1 MTASRPPVRT
11 NYRNEEKEP
20 MSRFWNEK
28 TRNIEPYV
36 AGEQPKPGQKIIK
49 LNTNENPY
57 PASPKVRKVLE
68 DVDIPLLARYPETS
82 SRVVREELAKVLGVT
97 PEQVFCGN
105 GSDEVLAFSF
115 QAFFESGENA
125 APLLVPDISYSF
137 YPVYADL
144 YSIPLKKIPLRE
156 DFSIDVDA
164 FCKEKGG
171 GVAFANPNA
180 PTSILLDLSDVEKIL
195 QANPDHV
202 VLVDEAYAAFSG
214 VTARSLL
221 PKYKN
226 LLVTG
231 TLSKSHSLAG
241 LRLGFAVGDPELIE
255 GLCRIRDSFNSY
267 PVDAIAQKV
276 ASVAIADDAWVM
288 ENVRKV
294 CATRDRIAEE
304 LRARGWTVPVSKTNF
319 LFASPKD
326 MTAEAIY
333 TKLRGKGILV
343 RYFNKPR
350 ISGYL
355 RITIGTD
362 EEMDALLKAVDEIA
376 GGN

>member
-1 MTASRPPVRT
+1 
-11 NYRNEEKEP
+11 

-57 PASPKVRKVLE
+57 PASPKVREVLE
-68 DVDIPLLARYPETS
+68 KIEIGSLARYPETS
-82 SRVVREELAKVLGVT
+82 SLKVRVELAKVLGVT

-115 QAFFESGENA
+115 QAFFESGEGA

-137 YPVYADL
+137 YPVYAEL
-144 YSIPLKKIPLRE
+144 YNIPLKKIPLKD
-156 DFSIDVDA
+156 DFSIDVSA
-164 FCKEKGG
+164 FEAEKGG

-180 PTSILLDLSDVEKIL
+180 PTSILMDLSDVEKIL
-195 QANPDHV
+195 IAHPDHV

-267 PVDAIAQKV
+267 PVDCIAQSV
-276 ASVAIADDAWVM
+276 ASVAVADDDWVM
-288 ENVRKV
+288 ENVRKI
-294 CATRDRIAEE
+294 CATRDRIASA
-304 LRARGWTVPVSKTNF
+304 LRERGWTVPESKTNF
-319 LFASPKD
+319 LFAAPAGIG
-326 MTAEAIY
+326 AEDIY

-355 RITIGTD
+355 RITVGTD
-362 EEMDALLKAVDEIA
+362 EEMDALLSAIDQIA
-376 GGN
+376 EGK

>member
-1 MTASRPPVRT
+1 
-11 NYRNEEKEP
+11 

-57 PASPKVRKVLE
+57 PASPKVREVL
-68 DVDIPLLARYPETS
+68 DNIQILDLARYPETS
-82 SRVVREELAKVLGVT
+82 SLMVREELAKVLGVT

-115 QAFFESGENA
+115 QAFFESGEDA
-125 APLLVPDISYSF
+125 APLLIPDISYSF
-137 YPVYADL
+137 YPVYAEL
-144 YSIPLKKIPLRE
+144 YNIPIRKIPLKE
-156 DFSIDVDA
+156 DFSIDADA
-164 FCKEKGG
+164 FCEGNGG

-180 PTSILLDLSDVEKIL
+180 PTSLLMDLSDVEKIL
-195 QANPDHV
+195 QANPDRV

-214 VTARSLL
+214 VTARTLL

-267 PVDAIAQKV
+267 PVDRVAQSV
-276 ASVAIADDAWVM
+276 AAAAIADDAWVM
-288 ENVRKV
+288 NNVEKI

-304 LRARGWTVPVSKTNF
+304 LKKRGWIVPASKTNF
-319 LFASPKD
+319 LFASPSGIS
-326 MTAEAIY
+326 AEAIY

-355 RITIGTD
+355 RITVGTD
-362 EEMDALLKAVDEIA
+362 EEMDALLKAIDEIA

>member
-1 MTASRPPVRT
+1 
-11 NYRNEEKEP
+11 

-68 DVDIPLLARYPETS
+68 EIEICDLARYPETS
-82 SRVVREELAKVLGVT
+82 SLIVRNELAKVLGVT

-115 QAFFESGENA
+115 QAFFESGEGA
-125 APLLVPDISYSF
+125 KPLLIPDISYSF
-137 YPVYADL
+137 YPVYAEL
-144 YSIPLKKIPLRE
+144 YSIPLKKIPLKD

-164 FCKEKGG
+164 FCTGEGG

-180 PTSILLDLSDVEKIL
+180 PTSLLMELPDVEKIL
-195 QANPDHV
+195 SANPDHV

-214 VTARSLL
+214 VTARTLL

-241 LRLGFAVGDPELIE
+241 LRLGYAVGDPELIE

-267 PVDAIAQKV
+267 PVDRIAQ
-276 ASVAIADDAWVM
+276 SVAATAVAEDEWVM
-288 ENVRKV
+288 GNVRKI
-294 CATRDRIAEE
+294 CSTRDRIAEE
-304 LRARGWTVPVSKTNF
+304 LRNRGWDVPVSKTNF

-326 MTAEAIY
+326 PGAEAIY
-333 TKLRGKGILV
+333 TKLREKGILV

-355 RITIGTD
+355 RITVGTD

>member
-1 MTASRPPVRT
+1 
-11 NYRNEEKEP
+11 

-36 AGEQPKPGQKIIK
+36 AGEQPKPGQNIIK

-57 PASPKVRKVLE
+57 PASPNVRKVLD
-68 DVDIPLLARYPETS
+68 DVNILDLARYPETS
-82 SRVVREELAKVLGVT
+82 SQIVREELAKVLGVT

-115 QAFFESGENA
+115 QAFFESGKEA
-125 APLLVPDISYSF
+125 APLLIPDISYSF
-137 YPVYADL
+137 YPVYAEL
-144 YSIPLKKIPLRE
+144 YNIPVKRIPLKE
-156 DFSIDVDA
+156 DFSIDVGA
-164 FCKEKGG
+164 FCEEKGG

-180 PTSILLDLSDVEKIL
+180 PTSLLMDLSDVEKIL

-214 VTARSLL
+214 VTARTLL
-221 PKYKN
+221 PKYRN

-267 PVDAIAQKV
+267 PVDRIAQGI
-276 ASVAIADDAWVM
+276 AATAIADDAWVM
-288 ENVRKV
+288 DNVSKI
-294 CATRDRIAEE
+294 CATRDRVAEE
-304 LRARGWTVPVSKTNF
+304 LKKRGWIVPESKTNF
-319 LFASPKD
+319 LFASPKGAP
-326 MTAEAIY
+326 AEAIY
-333 TKLRGKGILV
+333 TKLREKGILV

-350 ISGYL
+350 ISEYL

>member
-1 MTASRPPVRT
+1 
-11 NYRNEEKEP
+11 

-28 TRNIEPYV
+28 TRAIEPYV
-36 AGEQPKPGQKIIK
+36 AGEQPKPGQKVIK

-57 PASPKVRKVLE
+57 PATPKIREVLE
-68 DVDIPLLARYPETS
+68 QVEIGTLARYPETS
-82 SRVVREELAKVLGVT
+82 SRMVREKLADYFQVR

-105 GSDEVLAFSF
+105 GSDEVLAFAF
-115 QAFFESGENA
+115 QAFFESGKNA

-137 YPVYADL
+137 YPVYAEL
-144 YSIPLKKIPLRE
+144 YSIPLRKVPLKE
-156 DFSIDVDA
+156 DFSIDVEA
-164 FCKEKGG
+164 FCDGTGG

-180 PTSILLDLSDVEKIL
+180 PTSLKLPMTEVEKIL

-202 VLVDEAYAAFSG
+202 VLVDEAYAGFSDE
-214 VTARSLL
+214 TARVLL
-221 PKYKN
+221 PRYKN

-241 LRLGFAVGDPELIE
+241 VRLGFAIGDEELIE

-267 PVDAIAQKV
+267 PVDCVAQRV
-276 ASVAIADDAWVM
+276 AAVTVSEKEWVE
-288 ENVRKV
+288 ENVRKI
-294 CATRDRIAEE
+294 CATRDRIKDE
-304 LRARGWTVPVSKTNF
+304 LRTRGWTVLESKTNF
-319 LFASPKD
+319 LFAKPAGIGAD
-326 MTAEAIY
+326 LLY
-333 TKLRGKGILV
+333 TKLREKGILV

-350 ISGYL
+350 INEYL

-376 GGN
+376 GGNKL